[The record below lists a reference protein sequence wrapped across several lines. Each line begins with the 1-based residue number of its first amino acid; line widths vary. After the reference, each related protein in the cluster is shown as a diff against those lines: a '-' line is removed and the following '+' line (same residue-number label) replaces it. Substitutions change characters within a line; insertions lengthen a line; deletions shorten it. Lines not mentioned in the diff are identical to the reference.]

1 MSLKEL
7 DLPNQELRALE
18 GAVADAQ
25 AVSLD
30 ELAATIR
37 TADQGVA
44 QTATYIKELALAA
57 GDALLKAKEKLEHG
71 KWLPWIKEKCDLS
84 ERRAQRYMHLAE
96 NRAVLEANPTCV
108 SDLTLAQAERL
119 IKESKRA
126 APGTPPP
133 RSRSR
138 RTKGKPPKRS
148 LDLLAWREASV
159 AERTPYI
166 DGIGWRDLRAAIP
179 KSWGLQGRLPRD
191 LPPPCN
197 DIGSTGNS
205 ERAQAAEI
213 EELRNAKRRLEID
226 NTVLRSEIRELKARQ
241 KAAEFVWSEASAQER
256 TDFLD
261 SIERS
266 EFLAAA
272 PKDWGLEDHMLRAAS
287 RKKLLGELER
297 RLPPALWKKHQATI
311 KVIGRALGSVEQH
324 AGPILDLKPTSVTD
338 NSEVVKH

>member
-126 APGTPPP
+126 APGDASAEVSLQANEGQAAQAIARFARLARGFGSGTHALH
-133 RSRSR
+133 R
-138 RTKGKPPKRS
+138 RNRMAR
-148 LDLLAWREASV
+148 LARRHSKV
-159 AERTPYI
+159 VGFT
-166 DGIGWRDLRAAIP
+166 RAATP
-179 KSWGLQGRLPRD
+179 RLT
-191 LPPPCN
+191 
-197 DIGSTGNS
+197 S
-205 ERAQAAEI
+205 
-213 EELRNAKRRLEID
+213 
-226 NTVLRSEIRELKARQ
+226 
-241 KAAEFVWSEASAQER
+241 
-256 TDFLD
+256 
-261 SIERS
+261 
-266 EFLAAA
+266 
-272 PKDWGLEDHMLRAAS
+272 
-287 RKKLLGELER
+287 
-297 RLPPALWKKHQATI
+297 
-311 KVIGRALGSVEQH
+311 SV
-324 AGPILDLKPTSVTD
+324 
-338 NSEVVKH
+338 